1 MWARTIIAYCLSN
14 PCGSFLFLFKE
25 NKNTIMKIMHSNNT
39 KVKNKS
45 ICQFPRGI
53 SAGQQFACL
62 CLLYW
67 HLIYFPPNC
76 KEDMTLFC
84 CVLVLSVSR
93 KTRPPWAVTSRPCF
107 SLLLSFQDQWRGR
120 PPPGDIVLRWNQ
132 PEGRGRRHVGVSLAV
147 SDRGWAPARHI
158 RASSSQM
165 TFLESTKDVSAG
177 PSWPTSQAEEL

>member
-1 MWARTIIAYCLSN
+1 
-14 PCGSFLFLFKE
+14 
-25 NKNTIMKIMHSNNT
+25 MHLNNI

-62 CLLYW
+62 YLFYW
-67 HLIYFPPNC
+67 HLIYFPPNY
-76 KEDMTLFC
+76 KEAMTLFC

-93 KTRPPWAVTSRPCF
+93 QTRPPWVVTSRPCF

-120 PPPGDIVLRWNQ
+120 PPPGDIVLRGNQ

-147 SDRGWAPARHI
+147 SERGGRQPDTV

-165 TFLESTKDVSAG
+165 TFPESTKDVSAG
-177 PSWPTSQAEEL
+177 PSWPTSQAEELWKSLESSLKVILEILNSLTNNISPKHCRDKH